1 MRRSAGLVTA
11 CIPTF
16 KSTGYL
22 RASVV
27 SLLNQTYPYLR
38 VIVINDG
45 DPSSPWPS
53 LADIMDPRLV
63 RFDLFENRG
72 PYFALAVA
80 LEATPDSFFLVQD
93 ADDWSAPHR
102 VATLLQLLHRNKSH
116 YAFSTLAQ
124 FRDSGDGNIIPERPM
139 FPEGPDTSEKAEFK
153 NRIPHVGLFQTE
165 ALRQLGGYYAGFKFG
180 YDMLLTSLLLL
191 AGVVAWTPDYL
202 YWRRVRPTSLSH
214 APGTRW
220 MSPARRNVRAQM
232 GELYR
237 CVYRDYLEFLC
248 RRISGPVFLNLLR
261 ARVSA
266 RRSPADNEAI
276 RNSAA
281 QLRSALTQQ
290 KHFFRQ
296 QLAWL

>member
-1 MRRSAGLVTA
+1 
-11 CIPTF
+11 
-16 KSTGYL
+16 L

-53 LADIMDPRLV
+53 LADITDPRLI
-63 RFDLFENRG
+63 RFDLLENRG

-124 FRDSGDGNIIPERPM
+124 FRDSDNGSIIPIGLM
-139 FPEGPDTSEKAEFK
+139 FSEGPDTSERAEFK
-153 NRIPHVGLFQTE
+153 NRIPHVGLFQTR
-165 ALRQLGGYYAGFKFG
+165 ALRLLGGYYAGFKFG
-180 YDMLLTSLLLL
+180 YDMLLTNLLLL
-191 AGVVAWTPDYL
+191 AGVVAWTPEHL

-214 APGTRW
+214 APDTGWR
-220 MSPARRNVRAQM
+220 SLARRNARVEMR
-232 GELYR
+232 ELYW
-237 CVYRDYLEFLC
+237 CVYRDYQDFIR
-248 RRISGPVFLNLLR
+248 RRISGPVFLSLVR
-261 ARVSA
+261 TRVCA
-266 RRSPADNEAI
+266 RRSPADDAAI
-276 RNSAA
+276 GSSAA
-281 QLRSALTQQ
+281 QLRSVLTRQG
-290 KHFFRQ
+290 HFFRQ
-296 QLAWL
+296 RLA